1 MGDYMREIEYWH
13 RTWAK
18 NTPKCPGY
26 REMAGKCDDFPIR
39 GSEYCFDCA
48 YRKLKDEQ
56 AYGNDCPGGRC
67 EL

>member
-39 GSEYCFDCA
+39 GSKYCFDCS
-48 YRKLKDEQ
+48 YRKLEDER
-56 AYGNDCPGGRC
+56 ARKR
-67 EL
+67 